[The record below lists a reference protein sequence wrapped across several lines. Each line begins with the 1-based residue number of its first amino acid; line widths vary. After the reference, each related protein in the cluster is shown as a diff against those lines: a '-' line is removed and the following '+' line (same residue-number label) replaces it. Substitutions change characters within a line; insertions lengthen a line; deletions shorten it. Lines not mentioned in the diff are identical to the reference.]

1 MNFNL
6 TQLQSQKKISKK
18 FIHCKI
24 VNIPHGW
31 QWQMWKLHKY
41 SVENLA
47 FDFFLN
53 LNLQWKKHQ
62 QATQIL
68 GLGEIFLLNFP
79 SGLTVV
85 DFQTPQKP
93 NKFAQLDFKVPVYAM
108 HAQIHKSFVI
118 FYFSPSL
125 HFIMTDDYFPHVKP
139 LIEWNVRCSQTR
151 FHPQMFAFH
160 KSNMR
165 GMNSI

>member
-1 MNFNL
+1 ML
-6 TQLQSQKKISKK
+6 TFLTDGSGKCGNSINIQLKISPLTSSS
-18 FIHCKI
+18 ISI
-24 VNIPHGW
+24 YN
-31 QWQMWKLHKY
+31 
-41 SVENLA
+41 E
-47 FDFFLN
+47 
-53 LNLQWKKHQ
+53 KKHQ
-62 QATQIL
+62 QATQML

-125 HFIMTDDYFPHVKP
+125 HFIMTDDSFPHVKP
-139 LIEWNVRCSQTR
+139 LIE
-151 FHPQMFAFH
+151 
-160 KSNMR
+160 
-165 GMNSI
+165 